1 MILEIQSN
9 EQYVQ
14 QISNNKVLLDVWAEW
29 CGPCKMMNPIIYDM
43 DEMLIKNQ
51 AEIKILKLNTDN
63 GDLIKILNN
72 FGIKSVPTFIVLD
85 NGVVVDKVIGA
96 LSRQKFNDFIER
108 NFA

>member
-14 QISNNKVLLDVWAEW
+14 QTSNNKVLIDIWAEW
-29 CGPCKMMNPIIYDM
+29 CSPCKMMNPIIYDM

-51 AEIKILKLNTDN
+51 AEIKILKLNADN

-72 FGIKSVPTFIVLD
+72 FRVNSIPTFIVLN

-96 LSRQKFNDFIER
+96 LSRQKFNDFVER
-108 NFA
+108 NFV

>member
-29 CGPCKMMNPIIYDM
+29 CSPCKMMNPIIYDM

-72 FGIKSVPTFIVLD
+72 FGINSIPTFIVLD

-96 LSRQKFNDFIER
+96 LSRQKFNDFVAR
-108 NFA
+108 NFV